1 MVGLVNHYNKLII
14 WAVFQ
19 NPKNPKNPKN
29 LKNPKNPQNPQNPH
43 KSVFQIIASWQLHC
57 VYTRL

>member
-29 LKNPKNPQNPQNPH
+29 LKNPKNPQNLQNPH
-43 KSVFQIIASWQLHC
+43 KSVFQIIAS
-57 VYTRL
+57 